1 MSVGYFE
8 DCNKRSTKYIY
19 RMTAWIE
26 DETDSAQ
33 IYLPNAE
40 DETGLTQMFTE
51 WWPGMLKTKWIQC
64 NYVLPDDGGEDET
77 DWQMHMF
84 TEWQP
89 RPQWSILTSVV
100 TRESWE
106 KL

>member
-1 MSVGYFE
+1 
-8 DCNKRSTKYIY
+8 
-19 RMTAWIE
+19 MTAAAWIE
-26 DETDSAQ
+26 DETDLVQ

-40 DETGLTQMFTE
+40 DENGLNTNVYR
-51 WWPGMLKTKWIQC
+51 MLKTKWIQC
-64 NYVLPDDGGEDET
+64 NYALSDDGGEDET

-89 RPQWSILTSVV
+89 RPQHNILTSVV
-100 TRESWE
+100 TQESWE